1 MLVDA
6 EWDEA
11 ILPLGYD
18 AVIGTLKLPR
28 TANHKPWT
36 GVDMDWIGKAGKA
49 LNSAEQMFVAISLIR
64 WASWKGYPVEADS
77 EKTEE
82 VNRKAVRQTL
92 KLLEAAGLAKVE
104 WHSSRPPIVLDLI
117 GCPLPAQKKRATR
130 H

>member
-77 EKTEE
+77 EK
-82 VNRKAVRQTL
+82 NGGGQPQSGASDFKIIRGR
-92 KLLEAAGLAKVE
+92 
-104 WHSSRPPIVLDLI
+104 
-117 GCPLPAQKKRATR
+117 RACEGR
-130 H
+130 VA